1 MLFFVLFE
9 KVKKKRRKFF
19 LFFPFVVA

>member
-1 MLFFVLFE
+1 MLFFFLFE
-9 KVKKKRRKFF
+9 KVKKKRIEFF